1 MLKLLNLSLAGLCL
15 AGAAALVAGPTFAEA
30 PAAGKPS
37 PFVEDVSPADFY
49 KTLSTFREETK
60 AAGWSIVTEHNL
72 AGNLSA
78 RGHTLHPVIVLEICN
93 VKFAAQLL
101 SKDENRSVSSMMPCR
116 VSIYQTS
123 TGKVMMSRMNAPLF
137 ASMLDGEAAEVAL
150 KANSEMEAIIKK
162 TLAKLK

>member
-1 MLKLLNLSLAGLCL
+1 MLRILSISITSLCL
-15 AGAAALVAGPTFAEA
+15 IGAAMLVAGPVSAEA
-30 PAAGKPS
+30 PAAGNPS
-37 PFVEDVSPADFY
+37 PFMEDASPADFP
-49 KTLSTFREETK
+49 KTLDAFRNEVK
-60 AAGWSIVTEHNL
+60 AAGWSVVTEHNL

-78 RGHTLHPVIVLEICN
+78 RGYTVSPVMVLEICN
-93 VKFAAQLL
+93 IKYAAQLL
-101 SKDENRSVSSMMPCR
+101 AKDENRSVSSMMPCR

-162 TLAKLK
+162 TLDRLK